1 MRLSMLLAAA
11 TLVAGAAFVTPAD
24 AQAPGSYR
32 ITCRNV
38 SQVGPILSAV
48 CAARNGQPVASRLDV
63 RGCVGDISNQNGRL
77 FCARGVQR
85 PPQVAGFPLPGGSWR
100 RSCGG
105 GAMRGPVLTAGCRTR
120 AGQVVRASLD
130 MRACG
135 RPAAANLNG
144 RLVCE

>member
-1 MRLSMLLAAA
+1 MRLLLSALAGAVVLTAAA
-11 TLVAGAAFVTPAD
+11 APAL

-32 ITCRNV
+32 ITCRNI
-38 SQVGPILSAV
+38 SQVGPMLSAV
-48 CAARNGQPVASRLDV
+48 CAARNGAPVASRLDV

-77 FCARGVQR
+77 TCARGPAR
-85 PPQVAGFPLPGGSWR
+85 PVAQAFPIPGGSWR
-100 RSCGG
+100 RSCSG
-105 GAMRGPVLTAGCRTR
+105 GAMRGPVLGANCRTVN
-120 AGQVVRASLD
+120 GQVVRASLD